1 MPVSTLRAGN
11 SEMQT
16 GLPPNH
22 GLSKFALSVAELVPT
37 LDGEVFL
44 TDVQYEALH
53 VGVASGTS
61 VLVSAPTSTGK
72 TLIGWWAIAS
82 AVASG
87 GRAVYLVSHRALAK
101 QKFEEAQ
108 RLFLA
113 TLFSGDRAAI
123 VCATGDGVEDA
134 SGRKTNA
141 PMAAGIL
148 VATYEKFLGC
158 LSVGG
163 PPRDLTDICFVCDK
177 VQLIGDPNRGQSV
190 ELLLTLMRRSGWRQL
205 VCLSAVLS
213 EKDGLS
219 LASWLDLRLI
229 RNPTREKALRLECRS
244 NTSVHTIAVAPGLVG
259 DIQTDNVRRE
269 TSTIQIVFELL
280 TKPHLAP
287 VIIFCMR
294 VDDTYD
300 LYNDLIR
307 TKTATINVSPPGSFE
322 LDEGLRKALCCRAAF
337 HNAELSEEE
346 RLFVEERIA
355 AGKADVVF
363 ATSTLAAGVNFP
375 LGSAVFETWTR
386 WNVERRIHEP
396 IGRAEFQNMAGRVG
410 RMGQAAAEGLVILC
424 ADGGSELNNARKL
437 MDLGAQDELGNGIIP
452 EDFGMLTLQ
461 LFAGKLCARRDDAFD
476 MIASTL
482 SAAHPWGRLAGAW
495 VPYGAGLFSPHCMP
509 MLPLL
514 PAGSRNAA
522 GNRAGGRVG
531 VDLPST
537 TKSTEAKPATEST
550 VEAKA
555 TMEGKATTETAMEGA
570 GAGSESTMEAKATME
585 GKATTEAKPTSETA
599 MEAKA
604 RSETAMEGEGAG
616 SESTMEGKATTE
628 ANPTSETAM
637 EAKAASAKA
646 ASAKATPAEAA
657 PAKAASAKAAPAE
670 ADCGKAVIA
679 RVHNTTGAPAGKGR
693 RSQRRTGC
701 HNRHGGQTNCYLA
714 HHDAHSITLSTPAF
728 VNQTQRSYRGC
739 NGAAQSRGVR
749 RSARYVGRPA
759 FSPIACPKGLLV
771 PVGRTG

>member
-1 MPVSTLRAGN
+1 
-11 SEMQT
+11 
-16 GLPPNH
+16 
-22 GLSKFALSVAELVPT
+22 
-37 LDGEVFL
+37 
-44 TDVQYEALH
+44 
-53 VGVASGTS
+53 
-61 VLVSAPTSTGK
+61 
-72 TLIGWWAIAS
+72 
-82 AVASG
+82 
-87 GRAVYLVSHRALAK
+87 
-101 QKFEEAQ
+101 
-108 RLFLA
+108 
-113 TLFSGDRAAI
+113 
-123 VCATGDGVEDA
+123 
-134 SGRKTNA
+134 
-141 PMAAGIL
+141 
-148 VATYEKFLGC
+148 
-158 LSVGG
+158 
-163 PPRDLTDICFVCDK
+163 
-177 VQLIGDPNRGQSV
+177 
-190 ELLLTLMRRSGWRQL
+190 
-205 VCLSAVLS
+205 
-213 EKDGLS
+213 
-219 LASWLDLRLI
+219 
-229 RNPTREKALRLECRS
+229 
-244 NTSVHTIAVAPGLVG
+244 
-259 DIQTDNVRRE
+259 
-269 TSTIQIVFELL
+269 
-280 TKPHLAP
+280 
-287 VIIFCMR
+287 MR

-307 TKTATINVSPPGSFE
+307 TKTATINVSSPGSFE

-355 AGKADVVF
+355 AGKVDVVF

-375 LGSAVFETWTR
+375 LGSAVFATWTR

-555 TMEGKATTETAMEGA
+555 TMEGKATTETAME
-570 GAGSESTMEAKATME
+570 
-585 GKATTEAKPTSETA
+585 
-599 MEAKA
+599 AKA

-628 ANPTSETAM
+628 AKPTSETAM

-657 PAKAASAKAAPAE
+657 PGKAASAKATPAE

-679 RVHNTTGAPAGKGR
+679 RVHDTEGAPAGKGR

-701 HNRHGGQTNCYLA
+701 RNRHGGQTDCYLA

-749 RSARYVGRPA
+749 QSARYVGRPP
-759 FSPIACPKGLLV
+759 SHPIACPKGVLV
-771 PVGRTG
+771 P

>member
-1 MPVSTLRAGN
+1 M
-11 SEMQT
+11 
-16 GLPPNH
+16 
-22 GLSKFALSVAELVPT
+22 
-37 LDGEVFL
+37 
-44 TDVQYEALH
+44 
-53 VGVASGTS
+53 
-61 VLVSAPTSTGK
+61 
-72 TLIGWWAIAS
+72 
-82 AVASG
+82 
-87 GRAVYLVSHRALAK
+87 
-101 QKFEEAQ
+101 
-108 RLFLA
+108 
-113 TLFSGDRAAI
+113 
-123 VCATGDGVEDA
+123 
-134 SGRKTNA
+134 
-141 PMAAGIL
+141 
-148 VATYEKFLGC
+148 
-158 LSVGG
+158 GG
-163 PPRDLTDICFVCDK
+163 PPRDLTDICFVCDE

-355 AGKADVVF
+355 AGKVDVVF

-375 LGSAVFETWTR
+375 LGSAVFATWTR

-452 EDFGMLTLQ
+452 EDFGTLTLQ

-555 TMEGKATTETAMEGA
+555 TMEGKATTETAME
-570 GAGSESTMEAKATME
+570 
-585 GKATTEAKPTSETA
+585 
-599 MEAKA
+599 AKA

-616 SESTMEGKATTE
+616 SESTMEKPRWKAKPRPKP
-628 ANPTSETAM
+628 NPRPKPRWKPKRGPKPRWK
-637 EAKAASAKA
+637 AKARGPNPRWKAKPRPKPNPRPKPRWKPKPPRPKPPRPKPPRPKPPPPKPPRPKPTVVKPSSPEFTTPRVPPPGRADAVNVELAVAIVTA
-646 ASAKATPAEAA
+646 AK
-657 PAKAASAKAAPAE
+657 
-670 ADCGKAVIA
+670 
-679 RVHNTTGAPAGKGR
+679 
-693 RSQRRTGC
+693 
-701 HNRHGGQTNCYLA
+701 
-714 HHDAHSITLSTPAF
+714 
-728 VNQTQRSYRGC
+728 
-739 NGAAQSRGVR
+739 
-749 RSARYVGRPA
+749 
-759 FSPIACPKGLLV
+759 PIAILRIMMLTP
-771 PVGRTG
+771 